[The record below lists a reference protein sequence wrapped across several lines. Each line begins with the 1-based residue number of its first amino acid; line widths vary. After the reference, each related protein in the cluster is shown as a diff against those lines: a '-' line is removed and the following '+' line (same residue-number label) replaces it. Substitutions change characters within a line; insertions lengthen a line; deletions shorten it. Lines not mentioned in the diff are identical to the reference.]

1 MEYLNNSQ
9 VVAFGK
15 LSFKDVNKSIF
26 SLLPDMSLL
35 VIKEFEDEYRAICID
50 LEIDSLGQT
59 VQSACDKLT
68 NVLRLYT
75 LQEIDNFG
83 NDSGAVQDILNTI
96 RTAGKQKDVLF
107 NMYFEAIHKYMLN
120 ENFENSKSKNDV
132 PQNVSNFFLIEP
144 MHYSFSEPA
153 VVAQA

>member
-1 MEYLNNSQ
+1 MELNNAQ

-15 LSFKDVNKSIF
+15 LLSKSIGKSVF

-35 VIKEFEDEYRAICID
+35 VVKEFEDEYRAICID
-50 LEIDSLGQT
+50 LEIDSVGQT
-59 VQSACDKLT
+59 VQPACDNLA

-96 RTAGKQKDVLF
+96 RTTGKEKGILF
-107 NMYFEAIHKYMLN
+107 NMYMRYR
-120 ENFENSKSKNDV
+120 
-132 PQNVSNFFLIEP
+132 
-144 MHYSFSEPA
+144 
-153 VVAQA
+153 